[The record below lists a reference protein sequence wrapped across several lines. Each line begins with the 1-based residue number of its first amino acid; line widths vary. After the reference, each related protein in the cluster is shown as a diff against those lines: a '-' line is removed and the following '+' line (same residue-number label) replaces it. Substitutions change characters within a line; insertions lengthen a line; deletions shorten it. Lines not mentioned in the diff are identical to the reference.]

1 MTMPAGMYYI
11 GDLCYVLGDE
21 WGECCELFFA
31 GRTDHCCNEGEF
43 TLKDGRRFACFNTAY
58 GDGEYYDGNGN
69 RYSVDSGSIG
79 CVRLCDL
86 HQDFIGRG
94 SCRGVIHQFDHDFEV
109 SSHGGILNFGLVRI
123 DTKYDEFGEIC
134 EFDDYD
140 YQDDE
145 F

>member
-58 GDGEYYDGNGN
+58 GDGEYYDQNGDP
-69 RYSVDSGSIG
+69 YPVDSGCIG
-79 CVRLCDL
+79 CILLSDIQPRTNLW
-86 HQDFIGRG
+86 QYGATIT
-94 SCRGVIHQFDHDFEV
+94 FDHDFEV
-109 SSHGGILNFGLVRI
+109 SADDGILHFGHISI
-123 DTKYDEFGEIC
+123 DTKCDESGEIC
-134 EFDDYD
+134 EFDNYD
-140 YQDDE
+140 YNSE